1 MKKNI
6 VKPSPLD
13 DALSLF
19 GNADEIGEVT
29 DLDNHPYGDD
39 DHQEDDEPD
48 PAVVTEP
55 EDDKK
60 TDDTNPDNTD
70 DDSEIPEDVL
80 ARMNGN
86 QPVKSDDNNNN
97 NDNDPE
103 PVDNNDEDVSD
114 ADLAEAQQVTAL
126 FDAVVESFGFNPNDV
141 NDDDK
146 PVTVDG
152 LTDYIRQVVDENSKP
167 QYADDR
173 IQKLDEY
180 VKAGGKFEDFYS
192 AQQEMMNLDNIDIE
206 EESNQKAVVR
216 ELLKRSGY
224 SDEKINRRIERFE
237 DADMLEEEAEDALER
252 LKEIHQKELE
262 DAQKEQ
268 YEYQQAQEQ
277 QAREFFDSVS
287 KGINKLTNIRGIN
300 VPTDDRKAL
309 YDYIFKTD
317 ATGQSQY
324 QKDFN
329 KNLTKNL
336 IESAYFTMKG
346 DALISEAQKDGES
359 SAAKKLRNILRNS
372 AKNHSTLSIKEE
384 KQPQAWDIASKFL
397 H

>member
-1 MKKNI
+1 MKKKIEN
-6 VKPSPLD
+6 PSPLD

-19 GNADEIGEVT
+19 GNAGEMGEVT

-86 QPVKSDDNNNN
+86 QPVKSDDENDN
-97 NDNDPE
+97 NDDDTE
-103 PVDNNDEDVSD
+103 PVDNDNDDVSD

-146 PVTVDG
+146 PITVDG

-167 QYADDR
+167 RYADDR

-224 SDEKINRRIERFE
+224 SDDKINRRIERFE

-262 DAQKEQ
+262 DAQREQ

-277 QAREFFDSVS
+277 QAHEFFTGVS
-287 KGINKLTNIRGIN
+287 KSIDKLTNIRGIS
-300 VPTDDRKAL
+300 VPKDDRKAL

>member
-1 MKKNI
+1 MKKKIEN
-6 VKPSPLD
+6 PSPLD

-19 GNADEIGEVT
+19 GNAGEMGEVT

-86 QPVKSDDNNNN
+86 QPVKSDDENDN
-97 NDNDPE
+97 NDDDTE
-103 PVDNNDEDVSD
+103 PVDNDNDDVSD

-146 PVTVDG
+146 PITVDG

-167 QYADDR
+167 RYADDR

-224 SDEKINRRIERFE
+224 SDDKINRRIERFE

-262 DAQKEQ
+262 DAQREQ

-277 QAREFFDSVS
+277 QAHEFFTSVS
-287 KGINKLTNIRGIN
+287 KSIDKLTNIRGIS
-300 VPTDDRKAL
+300 VPKDDRKAL

>member
-1 MKKNI
+1 MKKKIEN
-6 VKPSPLD
+6 PSPLD

-19 GNADEIGEVT
+19 GNADQIGEVT

-86 QPVKSDDNNNN
+86 QPVKSDDENDN
-97 NDNDPE
+97 NDDDTE
-103 PVDNNDEDVSD
+103 PVDNNNDDVSD

-146 PVTVDG
+146 PITVDG

-167 QYADDR
+167 RYADDR

-224 SDEKINRRIERFE
+224 SDDKINRRIERFE

-262 DAQKEQ
+262 DAQREQ

-277 QAREFFDSVS
+277 QAHEFFTSVS
-287 KGINKLTNIRGIN
+287 KSIDKLTNIRGIS
-300 VPTDDRKAL
+300 VPKDDRKAL

>member
-1 MKKNI
+1 MKKKIEN
-6 VKPSPLD
+6 PSPLD

-19 GNADEIGEVT
+19 GNAGEMGEVT

-86 QPVKSDDNNNN
+86 QPVKSDDENDN
-97 NDNDPE
+97 NDDDTE
-103 PVDNNDEDVSD
+103 PVDNDNDDVSD

-146 PVTVDG
+146 PITVDG

-167 QYADDR
+167 RYADDR

-206 EESNQKAVVR
+206 EESN
-216 ELLKRSGY
+216 
-224 SDEKINRRIERFE
+224 
-237 DADMLEEEAEDALER
+237 
-252 LKEIHQKELE
+252 
-262 DAQKEQ
+262 
-268 YEYQQAQEQ
+268 
-277 QAREFFDSVS
+277 
-287 KGINKLTNIRGIN
+287 
-300 VPTDDRKAL
+300 
-309 YDYIFKTD
+309 
-317 ATGQSQY
+317 
-324 QKDFN
+324 
-329 KNLTKNL
+329 
-336 IESAYFTMKG
+336 
-346 DALISEAQKDGES
+346 
-359 SAAKKLRNILRNS
+359 
-372 AKNHSTLSIKEE
+372 
-384 KQPQAWDIASKFL
+384 
-397 H
+397 

>member
-1 MKKNI
+1 MKKKIEN
-6 VKPSPLD
+6 PSPLD

-19 GNADEIGEVT
+19 GNAGEMGEVT

-48 PAVVTEP
+48 VDNKVEP

-60 TDDTNPDNTD
+60 TDDTDPADTAE

-80 ARMNGN
+80 ARMNGT
-86 QPVKSDDNNNN
+86 QPKPDDDDNNNAVEGN
-97 NDNDPE
+97 IEDDE
-103 PVDNNDEDVSD
+103 PSD
-114 ADLAEAQQVTAL
+114 ADVVEAEHVSAL
-126 FDAVVESFGFNPNDV
+126 FDAVVESLGFNPDDV
-141 NDDDK
+141 DDDNK

-152 LTDYIRQVVDENSKP
+152 LTDYIRQVVEENSKP
-167 QYADDR
+167 QYSDDR

-180 VKAGGKFEDFYS
+180 VKNGGKFEDFYT
-192 AQQEMMNLDNIDIE
+192 AQQEMMDLDNIDIE
-206 EESNQKAVVR
+206 DESNQKAVVR

-237 DADMLEEEAEDALER
+237 DADMLEEEAEDALDR

-262 DAQKEQ
+262 DAEQQQIAYQKEQ
-268 YEYQQAQEQ
+268 EQQAQE
-277 QAREFFDSVS
+277 FFTSVS
-287 KGINKLTNIRGIN
+287 KGIDKLTNIRGIS
-300 VPTDDRKAL
+300 VPKDDRKAL

-346 DALISEAQKDGES
+346 DALITEAQKTGET
-359 SAAKKLRNILRNS
+359 SATKKLKSILRQS

>member
-1 MKKNI
+1 MKKKIEN
-6 VKPSPLD
+6 PSPLD

-19 GNADEIGEVT
+19 GNAGEMGEVT

-80 ARMNGN
+80 ARMNGK
-86 QPVKSDDNNNN
+86 QPVKPDDENDNN
-97 NDNDPE
+97 DDDTE
-103 PVDNNDEDVSD
+103 PVDNNNDVSD

-146 PVTVDG
+146 PITVDG
-152 LTDYIRQVVDENSKP
+152 LTDYIKQVVDENSKP

-224 SDEKINRRIERFE
+224 SDDKINRRIERFE

-262 DAQKEQ
+262 DAQREQ

-277 QAREFFDSVS
+277 QAHEFFTSVS
-287 KGINKLTNIRGIN
+287 KSIDKLTNIRGIS
-300 VPTDDRKAL
+300 VPKDDRKAL

>member
-1 MKKNI
+1 MKKKIEN
-6 VKPSPLD
+6 PSPLD

-19 GNADEIGEVT
+19 GNAGEMGEVT
-29 DLDNHPYGDD
+29 DLDKHPYGDD

-60 TDDTNPDNTD
+60 TDDTDPAGAAE
-70 DDSEIPEDVL
+70 DDSDIPEDVL
-80 ARMNGN
+80 ARMNGT
-86 QPVKSDDNNNN
+86 QPKPDDDDDNKAVEVNVE
-97 NDNDPE
+97 DDE
-103 PVDNNDEDVSD
+103 PSD
-114 ADLAEAQQVTAL
+114 ADVVEAEHVSAL
-126 FDAVVESFGFNPNDV
+126 FDAVVESLGFNPDDV
-141 NDDDK
+141 DEDNK

-152 LTDYIRQVVDENSKP
+152 LTDYIRQVVEENSKP
-167 QYADDR
+167 QYSDDR

-180 VKAGGKFEDFYS
+180 VKNGGKFEDFYT

-206 EESNQKAVVR
+206 DESNQKAVVR

-237 DADMLEEEAEDALER
+237 DADMLEEEAEDALDR

-262 DAQKEQ
+262 DAEQQQLAYQKEQ
-268 YEYQQAQEQ
+268 EQQAQE
-277 QAREFFDSVS
+277 FFTSVS
-287 KGINKLTNIRGIN
+287 KGIDKLTNIRGIS
-300 VPTDDRKAL
+300 VPKDDRKAL

-346 DALISEAQKDGES
+346 DALITEAQKTGET
-359 SAAKKLRNILRNS
+359 SATKKLKSILRQS
-372 AKNHSTLSIKEE
+372 AKNHSSLSIKEE

>member
-1 MKKNI
+1 
-6 VKPSPLD
+6 
-13 DALSLF
+13 
-19 GNADEIGEVT
+19 
-29 DLDNHPYGDD
+29 
-39 DHQEDDEPD
+39 
-48 PAVVTEP
+48 
-55 EDDKK
+55 
-60 TDDTNPDNTD
+60 
-70 DDSEIPEDVL
+70 
-80 ARMNGN
+80 
-86 QPVKSDDNNNN
+86 
-97 NDNDPE
+97 
-103 PVDNNDEDVSD
+103 
-114 ADLAEAQQVTAL
+114 
-126 FDAVVESFGFNPNDV
+126 
-141 NDDDK
+141 
-146 PVTVDG
+146 
-152 LTDYIRQVVDENSKP
+152 
-167 QYADDR
+167 
-173 IQKLDEY
+173 
-180 VKAGGKFEDFYS
+180 
-192 AQQEMMNLDNIDIE
+192 
-206 EESNQKAVVR
+206 
-216 ELLKRSGY
+216 LKRSGY
-224 SDEKINRRIERFE
+224 SDDKINRRIERFE

-262 DAQKEQ
+262 DAQREQ

-277 QAREFFDSVS
+277 QAHEFFTSVS
-287 KGINKLTNIRGIN
+287 KGIDKLTNIRGIS
-300 VPTDDRKAL
+300 VPKDDRRAL

>member
-1 MKKNI
+1 MKKKIEN
-6 VKPSPLD
+6 PSPLD

-19 GNADEIGEVT
+19 GNAGEMGEVT

-80 ARMNGN
+80 ARMNGK
-86 QPVKSDDNNNN
+86 QPVKSDDENDN

-103 PVDNNDEDVSD
+103 PVDNNNEDVSD

-224 SDEKINRRIERFE
+224 SDDKINRRIERFE

-262 DAQKEQ
+262 DAQREQ

-277 QAREFFDSVS
+277 QAHEFFTNVS
-287 KGINKLTNIRGIN
+287 KSIDKLTNIRGIS
-300 VPTDDRKAL
+300 VPKDDRKAL

>member
-1 MKKNI
+1 MRKKN
-6 VKPSPLD
+6 VEPSPLD
-13 DALSLF
+13 DALSIF
-19 GNADEIGEVT
+19 GDPTDGGGVT
-29 DLDNHPYGDD
+29 NLDNKVYGGDDD

-48 PAVVTEP
+48 PNDGVEP
-55 EDDKK
+55 EGDKK
-60 TDDTNPDNTD
+60 TDDTDPADNAE
-70 DDSEIPEDVL
+70 DDSDIPEDVL
-80 ARMNGN
+80 ARMNGT
-86 QPVKSDDNNNN
+86 QPKPNDDDNNNAVE
-97 NDNDPE
+97 DNVDDNE
-103 PVDNNDEDVSD
+103 PSD
-114 ADLAEAQQVTAL
+114 ADVVEAEHVSAL
-126 FDAVVESFGFNPNDV
+126 FDAVVESFGFNPDDV
-141 NDDDK
+141 DEDDK

-152 LTDYIRQVVDENSKP
+152 LTDYIRQVVEENSKP
-167 QYADDR
+167 QYSDDR

-180 VKAGGKFEDFYS
+180 VKNGGKFEDFYT
-192 AQQEMMNLDNIDIE
+192 AQQEMMNLDNINIE
-206 EESNQKAVVR
+206 DESNQKAVVR

-237 DADMLEEEAEDALER
+237 DADMLEEEAEDALDR

-262 DAQKEQ
+262 DAEQQQIAYQKEQ
-268 YEYQQAQEQ
+268 EQQAQE
-277 QAREFFDSVS
+277 FFTSVS
-287 KGINKLTNIRGIN
+287 KGIDKLTNIRGIS
-300 VPTDDRKAL
+300 VPKDDRKAL

-346 DALISEAQKDGES
+346 DALITEAQKTGET
-359 SAAKKLRNILRNS
+359 SATKKLKNILRQS

>member
-6 VKPSPLD
+6 IKPSPLD

-86 QPVKSDDNNNN
+86 QPVKSDDKNDN

>member
-1 MKKNI
+1 MKKKIEN
-6 VKPSPLD
+6 PSPLD

-19 GNADEIGEVT
+19 GNAGEMGEVT
-29 DLDNHPYGDD
+29 DLDKHPYGDD

-80 ARMNGN
+80 ARMNGE
-86 QPVKSDDNNNN
+86 QPVKSDDNNDN
-97 NDNDPE
+97 NDDDNK

-167 QYADDR
+167 RYADDR

-206 EESNQKAVVR
+206 EESN
-216 ELLKRSGY
+216 
-224 SDEKINRRIERFE
+224 
-237 DADMLEEEAEDALER
+237 
-252 LKEIHQKELE
+252 
-262 DAQKEQ
+262 
-268 YEYQQAQEQ
+268 
-277 QAREFFDSVS
+277 
-287 KGINKLTNIRGIN
+287 
-300 VPTDDRKAL
+300 
-309 YDYIFKTD
+309 
-317 ATGQSQY
+317 
-324 QKDFN
+324 
-329 KNLTKNL
+329 
-336 IESAYFTMKG
+336 
-346 DALISEAQKDGES
+346 
-359 SAAKKLRNILRNS
+359 
-372 AKNHSTLSIKEE
+372 
-384 KQPQAWDIASKFL
+384 
-397 H
+397 